1 MFCKNVSFD
10 RESKRIGGQQALA
23 QGQGATGVH
32 ASAAPEEDKM
42 AVILFGTQQAQAQK
56 GQSEATYTYE
66 EFKRAAV
73 GAINLRG
80 RYIVDEN
87 NLRVEAREFLSGM
100 MNDNDMLTP
109 CLRYRSQDEGDF
121 VSPLTRARGTGWAF
135 GDAGFISVNT
145 MIGLLNPGL
154 QLPEYRAVR
163 TCPRPTGQVND
174 DAMMWVVGPWAPRS
188 ELKLYVTDGKE
199 VEALDSWIT
208 RRLQSVN

>member
-1 MFCKNVSFD
+1 
-10 RESKRIGGQQALA
+10 
-23 QGQGATGVH
+23 
-32 ASAAPEEDKM
+32 M
-42 AVILFGTQQAQAQK
+42 AVILFGTTQKEQQDK
-56 GQSEATYTYE
+56 SEATCTYE
-66 EFKRAAV
+66 EFIERAT
-73 GAINLRG
+73 GTITLKG
-80 RYIVDEN
+80 RYITDEN
-87 NLRVEAREFLSGM
+87 NLRVEAKEFLSGM
-100 MNDNDMLTP
+100 LKDESLALTP

>member
-1 MFCKNVSFD
+1 
-10 RESKRIGGQQALA
+10 
-23 QGQGATGVH
+23 
-32 ASAAPEEDKM
+32 M
-42 AVILFGTQQAQAQK
+42 AVILFGTQQAQQQK
-56 GQSEATYTYE
+56 GQQSEATCTYE

-80 RYIVDEN
+80 RYITDEN
-87 NLRVEAREFLSGM
+87 NLRVEAKEFLSGM
-100 MNDNDMLTP
+100 LKDESLALTP

-174 DAMMWVVGPWAPRS
+174 DAMMWVVGPWTPRS
-188 ELKLYVTDGKE
+188 ELKLYVTDGKV

-208 RRLQSVN
+208 RKLQSN